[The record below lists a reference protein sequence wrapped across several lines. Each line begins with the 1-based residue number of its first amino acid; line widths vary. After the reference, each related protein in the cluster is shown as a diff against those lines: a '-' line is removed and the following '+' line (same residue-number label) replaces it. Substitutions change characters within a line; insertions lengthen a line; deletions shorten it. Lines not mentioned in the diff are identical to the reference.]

1 MSRAAWFL
9 LVLGLAHMIGEL
21 SGVTA
26 LKAIASA
33 TAASPAP
40 KVFCAHLGLETYS
53 TRFFLE
59 WEDQQGAK
67 HSLQFTSE
75 LNQRLR
81 GPYNRRNVYGAV
93 IAYGPLLAGNPETR
107 PMLESVLRY
116 AWTGDAPLFRELGI
130 DPDSIRGRPR
140 IRLEPIAGSDLG
152 NLPRVLEF
160 PER

>member
-9 LVLGLAHMIGEL
+9 LVLGLAQMIADMTGC
-21 SGVTA
+21 A
-26 LKAIASA
+26 AAKAIASA
-33 TAASPAP
+33 TVASPAP

-59 WEDQQGAK
+59 WVDRRGTN
-67 HSLQFTSE
+67 HSLEFTPE
-75 LNQRLR
+75 LNQKLL
-81 GPYNRRNVYGAV
+81 GPYNRRNVYGAA
-93 IAYGPLLAGNPETR
+93 IAYAPILVSNPVTQ

-116 AWTGDAPLFRELGI
+116 AWQGEAPLFRELGI
-130 DPDSIRGRPR
+130 DPSSIAGIPR

-152 NLPRVLEF
+152 GLPHVLTF

>member
-1 MSRAAWFL
+1 MSRGAWFL
-9 LVLGLAHMIGEL
+9 LVLGLAHMIGDL

-26 LKAIASA
+26 VKAIACA
-33 TAASPAP
+33 TVASPAP
-40 KVFCAHLGLETYS
+40 RVFCAHGGLETYS
-53 TRFFLE
+53 TQFFLE
-59 WEDQQGAK
+59 WKDHQGAE
-67 HSLQFTSE
+67 HSLKFTPE
-75 LNQRLR
+75 LNQKLR

-93 IAYGPLLAGNPETR
+93 IAYGPLLAANPKTR

-152 NLPRVLEF
+152 NLPLVLEF
-160 PER
+160 PDR